1 MKNLYLIITLF
12 AVFALA
18 ACGSVSEPAADAI
31 AQAPLM
37 VEAMDLKD
45 AESAADSEAE
55 ESLSIPEVE
64 EDQPAD
70 PEEIQ
75 PAVTPTAETPL
86 DLSLPLTPPQGEGPF
101 YPVEKPADR
110 DNNLVVVEGLSSLP
124 EGSIL
129 TLSGRL
135 LRTDGTP
142 IGGAVIEIWQTDNN
156 GVYLHPNDPGIAN
169 RDPAFQ
175 SYGEAVTA
183 ADGNYAFVTLLPNIY
198 GNRPRHIHV
207 KVVQD
212 GREQLTTQFYFAGDE
227 RLQSDGL
234 VASAGEDLSLLLVD
248 MSEGVDENGRPV
260 LVGVRDIVLP

>member
-1 MKNLYLIITLF
+1 MKKLYLMITLF

-18 ACGSVSEPAADAI
+18 ACGSASEPAADAI

-37 VEAMDLKD
+37 VEVVDLKD
-45 AESAADSEAE
+45 GESAAESEAE
-55 ESLSIPEVE
+55 EPLSLPESE
-64 EDQPAD
+64 EEQSPE
-70 PEEIQ
+70 PEEAQ
-75 PAVTPTAETPL
+75 PVITATAAPPL
-86 DLSLPLTPPQGEGPF
+86 DLPLPLTPPQGQGPF

-110 DNNLVVVEGLSSLP
+110 DSNLVVIEGSSTLP
-124 EGSIL
+124 EGPIL
-129 TLSGRL
+129 NLSGRL

-142 IGGAVIEIWQTDNN
+142 VGGAVIEIWQTDNN

-183 ADGNYAFVTLLPNIY
+183 ADGSYSFVTLLPNLY
-198 GNRPRHIHV
+198 GSRPRHIHV

-212 GREQLTTQFYFAGDE
+212 GRELLTTQFYFAGDE

-248 MSEGVDENGRPV
+248 MSEGADENGRSV
-260 LVGVRDIVLP
+260 LLGVRDIVLP